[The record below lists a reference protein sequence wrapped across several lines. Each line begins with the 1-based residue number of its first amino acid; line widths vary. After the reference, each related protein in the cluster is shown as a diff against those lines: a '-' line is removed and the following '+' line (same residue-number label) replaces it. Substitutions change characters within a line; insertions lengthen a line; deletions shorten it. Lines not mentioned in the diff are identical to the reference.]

1 MKINDNIKS
10 KILTFLEKENKKIT
24 QDYSFGNIIN
34 ILSTYNKFIKDF
46 LSNLCFLLTRISN
59 EFNIKN
65 KKLIFMKF
73 SIKFFLIIMK
83 NGNIFQQLLMK

>member
-24 QDYSFGNIIN
+24 QDYSFGNMRN
-34 ILSTYNKFIKDF
+34 ILSYNKFIKDF
-46 LSNLCFLLTRISN
+46 LSNLSFLLTRISN